1 MRDFLELVKYWFN
14 FIISISFFILK
25 LMFFKNIC
33 INFWHHSDW
42 LFFQLCIDFLKLF
55 FTLFILITT
64 IGTLFV
70 LAFLTFS
77 FFLRMNSTRFWI
89 SKIFQKIRFFGTLRI
104 FNFWISHLF
113 LHNIHNFKIL
123 ILFVNIR

>member
-1 MRDFLELVKYWFN
+1 MRDFLELVKYWFY
-14 FIISISFFILK
+14 FIISFSFFILK
-25 LMFFKNIC
+25 LMFFKNIR

-42 LFFQLCIDFLKLF
+42 LFFQLCIDFLKYF
-55 FTLFILITT
+55 FSLFILI
-64 IGTLFV
+64 IIVGTLFV

-77 FFLRMNSTRFWI
+77 FFLRMYFTSCWI

-113 LHNIHNFKIL
+113 LHNIYNFKIL